1 MATLLF
7 FVFIPSV
14 FALLL
19 ISSQIAAGVV
29 ATVIAGISTTVL
41 LIPLLASWLFLGSRI
56 YVWLDQNNRLH
67 IHRGSWWRG
76 LAGNNVE
83 VQKRIPESNVLSLW
97 LGPWPCRSR
106 VLGEICS
113 ASILWKIKVRDRWS
127 FFPSLRRD
135 LVLFDACGFSL
146 QMPLFEETSRG
157 IAWHTNNISLVLK
170 TIGQRQCLDE
180 VLRVAI
186 KEDQDS
192 DSPVAGNIG
201 TG

>member
-1 MATLLF
+1 
-7 FVFIPSV
+7 V
-14 FALLL
+14 LLL
-19 ISSQIAAGVV
+19 VLIVASVVTFLCGFPILALFVSVAG
-29 ATVIAGISTTVL
+29 
-41 LIPLLASWLFLGSRI
+41 PASFLGCMLAEWLIFGCRI

-83 VQKRIPESNVLSLW
+83 VQKRIPESNILSLW

-113 ASILWKIKVRDRWS
+113 ASILWKIKVKGRWS
-127 FFPSLRRD
+127 FFPSLHRD
-135 LVLFDACGFSL
+135 LVLFDACGFFL

-157 IAWHTNNISLVLK
+157 IMWHTNNISLVLK

-186 KEDQDS
+186 KADHDS